1 MGVHSERSAP
11 QPGSV
16 KGEAGMS
23 VRTNRSSTSSEP
35 RSKPSADAP
44 RCANE
49 QRWTQHAISHHIVS
63 QGRHARSK
71 GLRKKQFDGRHAAVS
86 NLQVA
91 PHYVEEL
98 QLAS

>member
-1 MGVHSERSAP
+1 
-11 QPGSV
+11 
-16 KGEAGMS
+16 MS
-23 VRTNRSSTSSEP
+23 VRTNHSSTSSEP

-63 QGRHARSK
+63 QGRRARSK
-71 GLRKKQFDGRHAAVS
+71 GLRKKQFDGRRHAAVS

-91 PHYVEEL
+91 THYVEEL